1 MPAPVGLFITLTLF
15 STMLALGLSLRLEAL
30 RAWLSQPALP
40 LRLLLGSCVLVPLA
54 GLLLL
59 QTPLSFAI
67 DRDGRAAI
75 ALMAL
80 CPSAPLA
87 MRKARK
93 VGGDVQLAAL
103 VQVGAALLAIL
114 TVPALGW
121 LFRLRFGVDG
131 WDAYPLDVA
140 LQVGKVQ
147 VLPLLLGL
155 LLRGWQPQ
163 LADRLLRPLSLLANA
178 LLLLLISLVLIKTAP
193 QLWAFL
199 TNNGLAVAIMALLV
213 GASFLI
219 GQLLAGPGSNQGLT
233 ASLVTAM
240 RNPGLALMFANRHGQ
255 GLPELKPALLIYVLV
270 TVLLSLPLISRRR
283 RLAG

>member
-15 STMLALGLSLRLEAL
+15 STMLALGLSLQPEAL
-30 RAWLSQPALP
+30 RGWLGRPGLP

-59 QTPLSFAI
+59 QTPLSLAI
-67 DRDGRAAI
+67 DRDGRTAI

-93 VGGDVQLAAL
+93 VGGDYQLAAL

-121 LFRLRFGVDG
+121 LFRQRFGVLG

-140 LQVGKVQ
+140 LQVGKAQ

-155 LLRGWQPQ
+155 LLRRWQPS
-163 LADRLLRPLSLLANA
+163 LADRLQGPLSTLANG

-199 TNNGLAVAIMALLV
+199 PSNGLALVMMALLV

-219 GQLLAGPGSNQGLT
+219 GQLLAGPGSDQGLT

-255 GLPELKPALLIYVLV
+255 GLPELKPALLMYVLI
-270 TVLLSLPLISRRR
+270 TVLLSLPLVARRK
-283 RLAG
+283 RLVG